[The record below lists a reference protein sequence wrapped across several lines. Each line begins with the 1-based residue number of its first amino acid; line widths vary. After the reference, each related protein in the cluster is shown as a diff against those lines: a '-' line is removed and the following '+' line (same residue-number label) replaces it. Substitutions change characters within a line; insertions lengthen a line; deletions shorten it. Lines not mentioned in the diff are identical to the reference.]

1 MSDCPENE
9 ALVAYVYDECEA
21 AERAHVERHVKT
33 CTACATELDGF
44 AALRGTLR
52 EWAPPDA
59 RLGFRI
65 VADRDAETPGAPPPP
80 AWGFGALRPAWGLA
94 LAASTA
100 VVVGAAIASVEV
112 RYGDGGFVFRMGWT
126 GSEAGGERADGM
138 AGPAQQTTSAEPVTG
153 AEDVPPW
160 RDELAALER
169 QLRGELGA
177 QRGDGAAAGGR
188 VPAASVPP
196 VPAGEDLLRQ
206 VRALMAESEQ
216 RQRQEFASGLM
227 RLAQEV
233 DLHRQADQMRMQQE
247 MDTLADYMVR
257 VAQQ

>member
-9 ALVAYVYDECEA
+9 ALVAYIYEECEA
-21 AERAHVERHVKT
+21 AERAHIEAHLKT
-33 CTACATELDGF
+33 CTACAAELEGF

-65 VADRDAETPGAPPPP
+65 VADRDEETRGVSPP
-80 AWGFGALRPAWGLA
+80 AGWFGALRPAWGLA
-94 LAASTA
+94 LAATTVLVA
-100 VVVGAAIASVEV
+100 GAAIASVEV
-112 RYGDGGFVFRMGWT
+112 RYDEGGFAFRMGWT
-126 GSEAGGERADGM
+126 GSEVGAERAASV
-138 AGPAQQTTSAEPVTG
+138 AGPAQATTGGE
-153 AEDVPPW
+153 EIPPW
-160 RDELAALER
+160 RAELAALEQ
-169 QLRGELGA
+169 QLRGELVA
-177 QRGDGAAAGGR
+177 QREGSAPAGGL
-188 VPAASVPP
+188 VPAAAVPTM
-196 VPAGEDLLRQ
+196 PAGDDLLRQ
-206 VRALMAESEQ
+206 VQALMAESEH

-257 VAQQ
+257 VVQR

>member
-9 ALVAYVYDECEA
+9 ALVAYLYDECEA
-21 AERAHVERHVKT
+21 AERAHVERHLK
-33 CTACATELDGF
+33 ACAACAAELEGF

-52 EWAPPDA
+52 EWAPPHA

-65 VADRDAETPGAPPPP
+65 VADRDEETRAALP
-80 AWGFGALRPAWGLA
+80 ARRFGTLRPAWGLA
-94 LAASTA
+94 LAASTV

-112 RYGDGGFVFRMGWT
+112 RYGDEGFVFRMGWT
-126 GSEAGGERADGM
+126 ESETGDERAAG
-138 AGPAQQTTSAEPVTG
+138 ATGPAPPATSAAVATG
-153 AEDVPPW
+153 AEEVPPW
-160 RDELAALER
+160 RAELAALER
-169 QLRGELGA
+169 QLRGELAA
-177 QRGDGAAAGGR
+177 QRGAGVAAGGR
-188 VPAASVPP
+188 VPAVSVPAM
-196 VPAGEDLLRQ
+196 PAGEDLLRQ
-206 VRALMAESEQ
+206 VRVLMAESEQ